1 MTTLD
6 PSANVAPN
14 LIKIIRTTT
23 STPCNR
29 PSPPE
34 FSFTFDLESA
44 KKNYIILMKKHRGSL
59 QPALD
64 ANSNSPLEIESEFW
78 KIPTI
83 EVIFKHHPIWPQMK
97 RILTNGSHWPL
108 EELDKN
114 LRIEDVNKAIDLGN
128 HKSTT
133 NNPILLRELVEKDV
147 KNGYCIHLLLRKAKL
162 IPNLLL
168 APMNIQHQNTIDK
181 MGKIID
187 KERLTHN

>member
-1 MTTLD
+1 
-6 PSANVAPN
+6 
-14 LIKIIRTTT
+14 
-23 STPCNR
+23 
-29 PSPPE
+29 
-34 FSFTFDLESA
+34 
-44 KKNYIILMKKHRGSL
+44 
-59 QPALD
+59 
-64 ANSNSPLEIESEFW
+64 
-78 KIPTI
+78 
-83 EVIFKHHPIWPQMK
+83 MK